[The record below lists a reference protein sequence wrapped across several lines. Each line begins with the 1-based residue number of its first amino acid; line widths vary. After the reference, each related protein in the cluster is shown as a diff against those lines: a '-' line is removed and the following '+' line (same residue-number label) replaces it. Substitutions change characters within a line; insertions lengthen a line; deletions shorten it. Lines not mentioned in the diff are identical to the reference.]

1 MLDVCSQG
9 NGTKTCDPWAAK
21 EFEAKMTEAQSKVS
35 NLCSHCLPDC
45 NQVVYSSTA
54 SSAKFRFE
62 NGFLLTRMVPP
73 MILNNLKK
81 SLTFGF
87 ISHRS

>member
-21 EFEAKMTEAQSKVS
+21 EFDAKMTEAQSKVS

-45 NQVVYSSTA
+45 NQIVYSSSV

-62 NGFLLTRMVPP
+62 TVFL
-73 MILNNLKK
+73 K
-81 SLTFGF
+81 SFEIFFLPSAAVTLET
-87 ISHRS
+87 

>member
-45 NQVVYSSTA
+45 NQIVYSSTA

-62 NGFLLTRMVPP
+62 TGFL
-73 MILNNLKK
+73 
-81 SLTFGF
+81 
-87 ISHRS
+87 